1 MWPGVTFSD
10 LIVTGHPVTVK
21 FQVNDNYS
29 LAVFGTYFYI
39 KKLFIAFLN
48 FEFNWASVR
57 CLAKLP
63 GAWLKVTAESTI
75 F

>member
-1 MWPGVTFSD
+1 MWTEVTFSD
-10 LIVTGHPVTVK
+10 LTVTGHPVTVK

-29 LAVFGTYFYI
+29 LAIFGTYFYI

-48 FEFNWASVR
+48 FEFNWASVWY
-57 CLAKLP
+57 LAKLP
-63 GAWLKVTAESTI
+63 EAWLNDTANSTV